1 MIEKDFRE
9 FILLLITFLLKM
21 KETKRERKR
30 NIAFT
35 CIIRQIKTTW
45 NSQYFPIFLAQLENV
60 TELLQSI
67 KHLILKARQ
76 RKGVRNLWKN
86 SSNTQAE
93 FRDLSPKK
101 QQRVTRYGRWLA
113 CETAANI
120 ARTKYSLR
128 ENYALVARYNVSKG
142 VGGINFQ
149 RNLIRRGIKKK
160 KKKGKMEK
168 RKKRRTKNQTTQQK
182 QRGEG
187 TGEKKNTLQLVH
199 LAAVKAIKS
208 SLATAQGVMTR
219 FEVAKLFRKSI
230 NAVAHATNSRDNV
243 ETAVELWRYW
253 FFAGNWV
260 AWSRYIV
267 TPPIN

>member
-160 KKKGKMEK
+160 KERKNGKKKEK
-168 RKKRRTKNQTTQQK
+168 TDKKPNNATKTTRRRNG
-182 QRGEG
+182 R
-187 TGEKKNTLQLVH
+187 KKNTLQLVH

-208 SLATAQGVMTR
+208 SLATAQGMMTR

>member
-160 KKKGKMEK
+160 KKGKMEK

-208 SLATAQGVMTR
+208 SLATAQGMMTR

>member
-160 KKKGKMEK
+160 KKERKNGKKKEK
-168 RKKRRTKNQTTQQK
+168 TDKKPNNATKTTRRRNGRKKKY
-182 QRGEG
+182 
-187 TGEKKNTLQLVH
+187 
-199 LAAVKAIKS
+199 
-208 SLATAQGVMTR
+208 ATAR
-219 FEVAKLFRKSI
+219 PPCSRKS
-230 NAVAHATNSRDNV
+230 N
-243 ETAVELWRYW
+243 
-253 FFAGNWV
+253 
-260 AWSRYIV
+260 
-267 TPPIN
+267 

>member
-1 MIEKDFRE
+1 
-9 FILLLITFLLKM
+9 M
-21 KETKRERKR
+21 KETKKERERER

-35 CIIRQIKTTW
+35 CITRQIKTTW
-45 NSQYFPIFLAQLENV
+45 NSQYFPIFLAQLGTV

-93 FRDLSPKK
+93 FRDLYQKK

-120 ARTKYSLR
+120 ARTKYSLG
-128 ENYALVARYNVSKG
+128 ENYALVARNNVSKG

-149 RNLIRRGIKKK
+149 RNLIRRGIKKRKERKNGK
-160 KKKGKMEK
+160 KKEK
-168 RKKRRTKNQTTQQK
+168 TDKKPNNATKTTRRRNG
-182 QRGEG
+182 R
-187 TGEKKNTLQLVH
+187 KKNTLQLVH

-208 SLATAQGVMTR
+208 SLATAQGMMTR

>member
-160 KKKGKMEK
+160 KRKEKWKKE
-168 RKKRRTKNQTTQQK
+168 RKDGQKTK
-182 QRGEG
+182 QRNKNNEEKER
-187 TGEKKNTLQLVH
+187 EKKKIRYSSSTLQ
-199 LAAVKAIKS
+199 
-208 SLATAQGVMTR
+208 
-219 FEVAKLFRKSI
+219 
-230 NAVAHATNSRDNV
+230 
-243 ETAVELWRYW
+243 
-253 FFAGNWV
+253 
-260 AWSRYIV
+260 
-267 TPPIN
+267 P

>member
-160 KKKGKMEK
+160 KKERKNGKKKEK
-168 RKKRRTKNQTTQQK
+168 TDKKPNNATKTTRRRNG
-182 QRGEG
+182 R
-187 TGEKKNTLQLVH
+187 KKNTLQLVH

-208 SLATAQGVMTR
+208 SLATAQGMMTR